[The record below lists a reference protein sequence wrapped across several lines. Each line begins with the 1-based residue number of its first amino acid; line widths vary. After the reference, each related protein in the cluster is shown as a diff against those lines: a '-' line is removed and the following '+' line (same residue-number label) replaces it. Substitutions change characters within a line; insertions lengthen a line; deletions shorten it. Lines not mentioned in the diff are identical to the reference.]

1 MVYVQRSASS
11 ESDQDSEVDPSTRTS
26 PYPALN
32 TIAMGS
38 SSSAS
43 SSIALRPLSSARATF
58 YAEERL
64 GSNEAHAQRFSTT
77 VRFAGDSSTN
87 EFQRALFSINQHP
100 EHRTNIHSYDQRPL
114 YARAPLPPLQQQ
126 QQSWGYHEEEE
137 VKSSVWDGQQEEV
150 AAVNERRRAAPVFS
164 FFVPPPIS
172 IPSATTASS
181 APSAGPAP
189 RQQMPTPRVRPIT
202 NASRDITFN
211 MLRPHFNRP
220 LQEAA
225 GHFGV
230 CTTLLKKICRKNGI
244 AKWPYRHICGLH
256 KSIASLKQQ
265 VQYFDGKEKKS
276 YAEQLRKLEIDLES
290 HQQTGTEPTQD
301 FIESL
306 GEGRTQSASIAN
318 EFQDEEEKSRAH
330 GHAAD
335 VTDQGGLEFR
345 GPSTAHDPP
354 DASAV
359 NWRPDANFA
368 ARNNQL
374 QNERNPDFAAPGSTA
389 SASIAPPA
397 SIAPRPSLPSL
408 SSLLNRSSPRHQ
420 DEFY

>member
-1 MVYVQRSASS
+1 MVYIRRSASS
-11 ESDQDSEVDPSTRTS
+11 ESNEDRDIDPSARSS
-26 PYPALN
+26 PYPAL
-32 TIAMGS
+32 TTFAIG

-43 SSIALRPLSSARATF
+43 SSVALRPLPSAGATF
-58 YAEERL
+58 YTEECP

-77 VRFAGDSSTN
+77 VRFANDSGTN
-87 EFQRALFSINQHP
+87 EFQRALFSINRLP
-100 EHRTNIHSYDQRPL
+100 ENRTNYQSYAQRPM
-114 YARAPLPPLQQQ
+114 YARAPPPPPPPPQQQ
-126 QQSWGYHEEEE
+126 QPWGYHEEEE

-150 AAVNERRRAAPVFS
+150 AAINERRRAAPVFS
-164 FFVPPPIS
+164 FFVPPIS

-181 APSAGPAP
+181 VSSAGPEP
-189 RQQMPTPRVRPIT
+189 RQQIPTPRIRPIT

-225 GHFGV
+225 QHFGV

-244 AKWPYRHICGLH
+244 ARWPYRHICGLH

-306 GEGRTQSASIAN
+306 SEEQTQSASIAN
-318 EFQDEEEKSRAH
+318 EFEDEEEKSETH
-330 GHAAD
+330 VHATD
-335 VTDQGGLEFR
+335 VIDQGELEFR
-345 GPSTAHDPP
+345 GPSTAHDAPV
-354 DASAV
+354 DFAV
-359 NWRPDANFA
+359 NWRLDASLA
-368 ARNNQL
+368 AQNNQL
-374 QNERNPDFAAPGSTA
+374 QEGNPYKAAPRTTA
-389 SASIAPPA
+389 SATPVA
-397 SIAPRPSLPSL
+397 SLASHPSLPSL
-408 SSLLNRSSPRHQ
+408 SSLLNRPSPRHQ